1 MLSNTEKIFKFHTTL
16 KKKFRSSDVYL
27 WNALQFPFN
36 YTLTFFFFLLGLFH
50 RNSSLYPGSFFFFLP
65 TARKSDVAQACT
77 YKIKRKG
84 ITLSSLGY
92 FILLASLCLQ
102 QASFSTFVPFNFSTR
117 IQSRVKYK
125 LITLANH
132 WTTTQTELWIKRP
145 ARYGKMKVTIQELW
159 HKDSIK
165 V

>member
-1 MLSNTEKIFKFHTTL
+1 MSTCEMHFSSLSTTPSL
-16 KKKFRSSDVYL
+16 F
-27 WNALQFPFN
+27 
-36 YTLTFFFFLLGLFH
+36 FFFFLVFFIETHLCTQA
-50 RNSSLYPGSFFFFLP
+50 PFFFFLP